1 MPLFTLRPYDY
12 RIFCPRCAKLHT
24 TFCFAVFFHLPKP
37 SHSHYTDWSHRHKT
51 ASATMK
57 PHPLVLLFSA
67 LASKHV
73 LRYRRQHRDEK
84 RCSRPYSFRP
94 NTLQNKRSEKNLGLP
109 NTWKNPPSINQPGV
123 GFPFNHAFHAL
134 LFMIYGFANAQYCRP
149 GSAIRCDVPTMRQ
162 KYPHTASASKL
173 PTRER
178 NTRDARQRSAYTQYA
193 EIAQPSPSPCHSTS
207 RSKLEN
213 CSSGEH
219 CLA

>member
-1 MPLFTLRPYDY
+1 MIIEFFAPVARNCTQPFASLFSSTFQNLRT
-12 RIFCPRCAKLHT
+12 HT
-24 TFCFAVFFHLPKP
+24 TLTGHIAI
-37 SHSHYTDWSHRHKT
+37 RQT

-73 LRYRRQHRDEK
+73 LSYRRQQRDEK
-84 RCSRPYSFRP
+84 RCSRPHSFRP

-149 GSAIRCDVPTMRQ
+149 GSAIRYDVYLQCGRNILTQQAPQSSPLANET
-162 KYPHTASASKL
+162 HA
-173 PTRER
+173 TRVNEAPIR
-178 NTRDARQRSAYTQYA
+178 NTR
-193 EIAQPSPSPCHSTS
+193 
-207 RSKLEN
+207 K
-213 CSSGEH
+213 
-219 CLA
+219 

>member
-73 LRYRRQHRDEK
+73 LRYRRQQRDEK

-94 NTLQNKRSEKNLGLP
+94 NTLQNKRSEK
-109 NTWKNPPSINQPGV
+109 KSRPSEHMEKP
-123 GFPFNHAFHAL
+123 AFHQPTERRRRRL
-134 LFMIYGFANAQYCRP
+134 SFQSRIPR
-149 GSAIRCDVPTMRQ
+149 AIVYDLWICKRTI
-162 KYPHTASASKL
+162 L
-173 PTRER
+173 PTRL
-178 NTRDARQRSAYTQYA
+178 RDTM
-193 EIAQPSPSPCHSTS
+193 
-207 RSKLEN
+207 
-213 CSSGEH
+213 
-219 CLA
+219 